1 MEGREFLLSAE
12 VKDQI
17 MVSKKEANAYL
28 DTYFKEIEE
37 KTQNRPKIY
46 TQLSSRKFKISD
58 FIESAQTIER
68 RRREE
73 TENELTALLIGSILL
88 NIFLYWTICWIS
100 KIEKSTE
107 VGWNWNDYL
116 SKTKIELVKEYK
128 WKRKET
134 LSK

>member
-1 MEGREFLLSAE
+1 MKGREFLLSAE

-46 TQLSSRKFKISD
+46 SQLSSRKFKISD

-88 NIFLYWTICWIS
+88 NIFLYWTIC
-100 KIEKSTE
+100 
-107 VGWNWNDYL
+107 
-116 SKTKIELVKEYK
+116 
-128 WKRKET
+128 
-134 LSK
+134 